1 MRVQF
6 GAFVIDSGTRQLT
19 RSGEA
24 LALSPRAFE
33 LLGALLECRPEA
45 LSRKQLNERIWPDTW
60 VSQASLTWIVSELR
74 KVLGDDAR
82 RPRLVRTVHRF
93 GYAFSGEATEL
104 SELRDP
110 AAASSCWLEWGERE
124 IPLSEGE
131 HILGRDPG
139 ALVRITT
146 PRVSRRHARILV
158 QGDRAILDDLGS
170 KNGTF
175 LGDDRIEGSTELTD
189 RNEIWIGSEVL
200 TFRAAPTTLV
210 TVTATRTK
218 RNKRTRSRPS

>member
-1 MRVQF
+1 MPAAPGSSGRST
-6 GAFVIDSGTRQLT
+6 ASGTH
-19 RSGEA
+19 
-24 LALSPRAFE
+24 SP
-33 LLGALLECRPEA
+33 G
-45 LSRKQLNERIWPDTW
+45 
-60 VSQASLTWIVSELR
+60 
-74 KVLGDDAR
+74 R
-82 RPRLVRTVHRF
+82 RPSSRSF
-93 GYAFSGEATEL
+93 GT
-104 SELRDP
+104 R